1 MIINKLK
8 LFWKNRRSQA
18 EQSQQKLPTVKELLL
33 RRAHLNETDVDIFT
47 KAMVKQIYE
56 EWTRNIMGKLDMFVD
71 NNGELKKVNNYE
83 FSVSLNTETMSLKQA
98 AENALDTIL
107 SDHPDIGF
115 EIVRSSDGRDT
126 RYTFNYE
133 NCLND
138 ELPVVNTNGVYK
150 YMR

>member
-1 MIINKLK
+1 MNKLK
-8 LFWKNRRSQA
+8 LFWKNKQAQA
-18 EQSQQKLPTVKELLL
+18 EQPPQKFPTVKELLL
-33 RRAHLNETDVDIFT
+33 RRVHLNETDVDTFT
-47 KAMVKQIYE
+47 KAMVKKIYE
-56 EWTRNIMGKLDMFVD
+56 KWTQNIMDKLDMFVD
-71 NNGELKKVNNYE
+71 NNGELKGAEDYE
-83 FSVSLNTETMSLKQA
+83 FSVDLNTESLSLKQA

-115 EIVRSSDGRDT
+115 KIVRSSDGRNT

-138 ELPVVNTNGVYK
+138 ELPVTNANGIYK